1 MVNIASSSF
10 IKLEDQLQCT
20 ELWDTAS
27 QSART
32 GTKGA
37 FVGLAPPLPSLLN
50 VIDLESEKTVRI
62 QKQLHAFADCTLPT
76 QNTTQR
82 DLYPPP

>member
-1 MVNIASSSF
+1 M
-10 IKLEDQLQCT
+10 
-20 ELWDTAS
+20 
-27 QSART
+27 
-32 GTKGA
+32 
-37 FVGLAPPLPSLLN
+37 GLAPPLPSLLN

-82 DLYPPP
+82 DLYPPPQFAVSKYAVYQMQYIKSYHLLCILTTIF